1 MNSKFL
7 KRAASLA
14 LSGLMLTSLM
24 AGCGGGSSNPEPT
37 NAPAT
42 QAPAASTDQ
51 GQQAEKKRED
61 FTGKLIIAHFNK
73 DESEPLIQTF
83 KEAYPNVQVELQ
95 VTADTNGAYQ
105 TLITT
110 ALRSGQDVPD
120 VFAAESAF
128 VKRFVNLPDAY
139 EDLSKFMSV
148 DELKSKLV
156 PYTVE
161 IGTDDNGVVRALSH
175 QATAAAVGYKRE
187 MAKKYFG
194 TDDPEKIGEL
204 FSSAEKIVETGKKLV
219 QESGGKAKLFPGM
232 AELMRMYLGAR
243 EKGWVVDGK
252 LTIDDKVKEF
262 VKIAKQLRDAGAEG
276 GMEAWT
282 PQWSAAVEDDIHFA
296 YAIPTW
302 GIPWIIDVNQS
313 EANKGKGNWGLAKA
327 PAPYTWGGTWF
338 GMYSKSPN
346 KELAWEFIKFI
357 TLDEE
362 QSVSW
367 AKKSGDFISN
377 RAAIEKLSTDPEMIS
392 KTINQNPYEFF
403 GPMITGI
410 NGRII
415 TQYDDQITNAFQD
428 AMLSYLAGN
437 TNEDQMWA
445 QFKDQVR
452 SDLGDQITVE

>member
-14 LSGLMLTSLM
+14 LSGLMITSLM
-24 AGCGGGSSNPEPT
+24 AGCGNKTDPGATNPPAT
-37 NAPAT
+37 NAPEAT
-42 QAPAASTDQ
+42 TDAGNQA
-51 GQQAEKKRED
+51 KKPED
-61 FTGKLIIAHFNK
+61 FTGKLVIGHFNN
-73 DESEPLIQTF
+73 DESSPLVEEF
-83 KEAYPNVQVELQ
+83 KKKYPNVEVDLQ

-139 EDLSKFMSV
+139 EDLSKFMST

-161 IGTDDNGVVRALSH
+161 IGTDNNGVVRALSH

-194 TDDPEKIGEL
+194 SDDPKEIGKL
-204 FSSAEKIVETGKKLV
+204 FSSADEIVKTGKKLV
-219 QESGGKAKLFPGM
+219 ESSGGKAKLFPGM

-243 EKGWVVDGK
+243 EQGWVVDGK

-262 VKIAKQLRDAGAEG
+262 VKIAKELRDIGAEG
-276 GMEAWT
+276 ALEAWT
-282 PQWSAAVEDDIHFA
+282 PQWSAAIEDDIHFA

-313 EANKGKGNWGLAKA
+313 EANKGTGNWGLAEA

-338 GMYSKSPN
+338 GIYSKSQN

-357 TLDEE
+357 TLDED
-362 QSVSW
+362 QSVAW

-377 RAAIEKLSTDPEMIS
+377 RAAIEKLSKDPEMIS
-392 KTINQNPYEFF
+392 KTVNQNPYEFF

-410 NGRII
+410 NGKII
-415 TQYDDQITNAFQD
+415 TEFDDQITNAFQN

-437 TNEDQMWA
+437 INEDQMWA

-452 SDLGDQITVE
+452 SDLGEQITVE